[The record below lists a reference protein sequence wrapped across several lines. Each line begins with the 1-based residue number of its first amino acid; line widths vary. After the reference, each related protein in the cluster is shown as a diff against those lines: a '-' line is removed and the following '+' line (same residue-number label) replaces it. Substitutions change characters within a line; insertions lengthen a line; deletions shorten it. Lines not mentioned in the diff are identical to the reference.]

1 MSRVGVVIRNKR
13 VMAFIGRLDFRGS
26 PKDKGAGGGLTG
38 ERQVGHTWGLAKR
51 RKGAPRE
58 VSWAWEEGLAI
69 NWSRAHE
76 SSFVI

>member
-1 MSRVGVVIRNKR
+1 MILEEAQRIKELEVVSQ
-13 VMAFIGRLDFRGS
+13 GRGKLAT
-26 PKDKGAGGGLTG
+26 PGGLQKG
-38 ERQVGHTWGLAKR
+38 

-69 NWSRAHE
+69 NWSRDHG